1 MERVI
6 VRNFY
11 YYYCYNFISD
21 GFKEDRYSWN
31 CIVVAVIVE
40 SARNLDCE
48 NVNLRKFLIALFN
61 STGFIFL
68 FFLFIDF
75 HYVNLALLFSKA
87 G

>member
-11 YYYCYNFISD
+11 YWYCYNFISD

-31 CIVVAVIVE
+31 CVVLAIIVE

-48 NVNLRKFLIALFN
+48 NVNLRKF
-61 STGFIFL
+61 
-68 FFLFIDF
+68 
-75 HYVNLALLFSKA
+75 
-87 G
+87 